1 MAAPWAAGVKLRI
14 IGKVQGQDCI
24 NVMHFATNTV
34 INDAPTRD
42 ALILALL
49 TAMLQCC
56 TEKLLPAVSS
66 DYTLLG
72 VDATPIHPQKGDA
85 TFKAADPNSVGQ
97 LSQSSVSFVATLME
111 VRTGLGG
118 RSHRGRNFLPPVGEA
133 NTANSLI
140 DGGALLDLVEFVT
153 CVAGKFIGQAAT
165 EAWRLGV
172 FSRKLAGAAPGDFN
186 AGFTEATQ
194 LIVKPAAAKM
204 SSRKIGSGN

>member
-1 MAAPWAAGVKLRI
+1 MAAPWSAGVKLRI

-34 INDAPTRD
+34 INDAPTQD

-56 TEKLLPAVSS
+56 TEQLLPAVSS
-66 DYTLLG
+66 DYQLLG

-85 TFKAADPNSVGQ
+85 TFRDAPANSVGQ
-97 LSQSSVSFVATLME
+97 RSASSVSFVASLME

-118 RSHRGRNFLPPVGEA
+118 RSRRGRNFLPPAGEA
-133 NTANSLI
+133 DTANSLLSV
-140 DGGALLDLVEFVT
+140 GAINDLTDFVL
-153 CVAGKFIGQAAT
+153 CVAGKFIGQGAT
-165 EAWRLGV
+165 EDWRLGV
-172 FSRKLAGAAPGDFN
+172 FSKKLAGAAPGDFN

-194 LIVKPAAAKM
+194 IIVKQQAAKM